1 MAGTYSANGSYVYQD
16 DWRAEVYVTVTDLNA
31 TTCRVTVRGEW
42 DSIYGNSSY
51 CTGTI
56 TKNGSG
62 GTDSGIGLTIT
73 TGGHGTIASRTFDV
87 TRGSSTKYITCKAVV
102 VGGGSTYSGVSSTAS
117 VNVPIPAIAYQAP
130 EPPTGCAAS
139 RVSDSSATVSWTN
152 GATSTTKPRTAV
164 LVERMTDEGAW
175 TQIASAAST
184 ATSYSDNSISANHRY
199 AYRVRSQ
206 GNGGYSSYSTADG
219 YVFTTPAA
227 PSSVVLSKTA
237 QTTIQVD
244 VEGSA
249 PYATGY
255 AVELTYDGGS
265 TWESVESSTSLP
277 ITVTVSGGTV
287 QFRVASLNGT
297 LQSAWTLSETIV
309 TICPPLAP
317 TITSRPSN
325 PTAMGSSC
333 TVEWL
338 PNHPDGT
345 AQQSAQVKITRPSG
359 TSSTID
365 LTAEKSYTF
374 TPELAGTYSIQVRTK
389 GLDEDWG
396 AWSDSVSW
404 GVYEPPVVVVTSPAT
419 DGAEIVALPLNV
431 SWSVTDSTGVST
443 QRVIIADSSGEVFNR
458 QVGGDVFSLSLTDSD
473 VALQNETAY
482 TITVRSMGGS
492 GLITAVQRT
501 FAVSWLPP
509 VAPTLELS
517 EGEGASTLI
526 SIGSDTFD
534 LAGEVLELPRS
545 GIMTS
550 LHIDGKSVQDGTPSP
565 SNPVPIRSVESRN
578 LLQNNASSH
587 TFNGVTF
594 TVHDDGT
601 VSVSGTATANTF
613 VDLGRGSLT
622 LPAGTYT
629 TSGAVGT
636 GCSAYMYSN
645 DPVAVLRNG
654 FGTFELSSETTVF
667 YRFGVA
673 NGATAD
679 YTLYPQIEYGS
690 TAHDYQPYGCI
701 NIVEVVKNLFNPL
714 VYSAYANGD
723 GSYTATAGQLHAAQ
737 FYMTEQMV
745 GKELTFSAYI
755 FNNAANNL
763 RVAARVN
770 GTTING
776 NYNGTADVF
785 SKVTFTPVS
794 TSDYVYFEYSSSGNA
809 SIRDVQLEY
818 GSEAT
823 EYEPYTDA
831 STYIDLQGNALRS
844 LPDGTRDELDVDGEG
859 NVTLTKRVG
868 SVTLDGTE
876 DWTVISGRNYGTYTG
891 LAGTI
896 QTPPTTTT
904 PTNSYCNLVSPVQAQ
919 NASAAPN
926 IYITEGIAVGSTG
939 NVFLNLVGNAGG
951 TTVDALKA
959 ALAATPAEFLYPLA
973 TPQTISLG
981 RIDLP
986 YCTDTAYVD
995 AMVQPNISASFRYAD
1010 SADTPE
1016 TESVTVQRVNPD
1028 GTTWTVA
1035 SNLPLGGTCIDP
1047 LPPLGVEA
1055 TYLATASAQS
1065 GATASETYGITIG
1078 GREWVLN
1085 FGNAA
1090 QEFTELLGN
1099 PQASYTLEHG
1109 GESYHFADGGTGG
1122 GLPVFYPTTDR
1133 DENGSLSFDDE
1144 MNASP
1149 DELRELCR
1157 RNPVAW
1163 LRDPFGH
1170 RWRAHV
1176 SPSTSHG
1183 VGRLWNMGIDWSA
1196 VRWREA
1202 W

>member
-16 DWRAEVYVTVTDLNA
+16 DWRAEVYVTVVDLNA

-62 GTDSGIGLTIT
+62 GTDSGIGMTIS
-73 TGGHGTIASRTFDV
+73 TGGHGTFASRTFDV
-87 TRGSSTKYITCKAVV
+87 TRGSSVKYITCKAVV

-152 GATSTTKPRTAV
+152 GATSTVKPRTAV

-219 YVFTTPAA
+219 YVYTTPAA

-277 ITVTVSGGTV
+277 ITVNVSGGTV
-287 QFRVASLNGT
+287 QFRVASLNGE
-297 LQSAWTLSETIV
+297 LRSAWTLSETIV

-345 AQQSAQVKITRPSG
+345 SQTAAQVKITRPSG
-359 TSSTID
+359 TTSTID

-374 TPELAGTYSIQVRTK
+374 TPELSGTYSVQVRTK
-389 GLDEDWG
+389 GLDVDWG

-419 DGAEIVALPLNV
+419 DGAEVVALPLNV
-431 SWSVTDSTGVST
+431 SWTVTDATGVST
-443 QRVIIADSSGEVFNR
+443 QRVIIADANGEVFNR
-458 QVGGDVFSLSLTDSD
+458 QVNGSTFALSLTDSD
-473 VALQNETAY
+473 VALQNEAAY
-482 TITVRSMGGS
+482 TITVRAMGGS

-526 SIGSDTFD
+526 SIGSQTFD
-534 LAGEVLELPRS
+534 AAGEVLELPRS

-578 LLQNNASSH
+578 LQSPLFTS
-587 TFNGVTF
+587 TRTVNGITYTPNEDGTF
-594 TVHDDGT
+594 TARGT
-601 VSVSGTATANTF
+601 ASANSQVLSTRQYLPEGSYYLSGCPSGGSERTYYLCALCYSAQTGGTIIASRYDFGNGGILTIPSGGGWVLVYCSVYNGTAAPSGTWK
-613 VDLGRGSLT
+613 
-622 LPAGTYT
+622 
-629 TSGAVGT
+629 
-636 GCSAYMYSN
+636 
-645 DPVAVLRNG
+645 
-654 FGTFELSSETTVF
+654 
-667 YRFGVA
+667 
-673 NGATAD
+673 
-679 YTLYPQIEYGS
+679 PQLEYGS
-690 TAHDYQPYGCI
+690 TAHDYQPYGSI
-701 NIVEVVKNLFNPL
+701 SIVGAE
-714 VYSAYANGD
+714 
-723 GSYTATAGQLHAAQ
+723 
-737 FYMTEQMV
+737 TE
-745 GKELTFSAYI
+745 
-755 FNNAANNL
+755 
-763 RVAARVN
+763 
-770 GTTING
+770 
-776 NYNGTADVF
+776 
-785 SKVTFTPVS
+785 
-794 TSDYVYFEYSSSGNA
+794 
-809 SIRDVQLEY
+809 
-818 GSEAT
+818 
-823 EYEPYTDA
+823 
-831 STYIDLQGNALRS
+831 YIDLQGNALRS
-844 LPDGTRDELDVDGEG
+844 LPDGTRDALEVDGEG
-859 NVTLTKRVG
+859 NVTLTQRVG
-868 SVTLDGTE
+868 SYIYQGNEVVSITDL
-876 DWTVISGRNYGTYTG
+876 GTYARGVFALTAAEQMASTKSTTNAYCT
-891 LAGTI
+891 LTPAAAGWSTDTYNFYI
-896 QTPPTTTT
+896 DA
-904 PTNSYCNLVSPVQAQ
+904 VSNPAKSQF
-919 NASAAPN
+919 
-926 IYITEGIAVGSTG
+926 I
-939 NVFLNLVGNAGG
+939 
-951 TTVDALKA
+951 LKA
-959 ALAATPAEFLYPLA
+959 PVSTVAELNEFYKGAEFIYALA

-995 AMVQPNISASFRYAD
+995 AMVQPTISASFRFAD

-1055 TYLATASAQS
+1055 KYLATASAQS

-1109 GESYHFADGGTGG
+1109 GESYHFADGGTGC